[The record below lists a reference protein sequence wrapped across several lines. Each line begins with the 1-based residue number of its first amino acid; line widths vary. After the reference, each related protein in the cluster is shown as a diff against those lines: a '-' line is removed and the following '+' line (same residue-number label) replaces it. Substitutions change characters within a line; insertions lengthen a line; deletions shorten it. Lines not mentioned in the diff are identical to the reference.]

1 MKQKKKHHTVAYI
14 RFLCFSQVLQVFG
27 HKNGLD
33 MLERADPLVLL
44 IGLPAIPAGLILGR
58 MICWEEMLLRFIQS
72 RQNIARKFP
81 ILNLV
86 LPNS

>member
-1 MKQKKKHHTVAYI
+1 M
-14 RFLCFSQVLQVFG
+14 FG
-27 HKNGLD
+27 HKDGLE

-58 MICWEEMLLRFIQS
+58 MISWEEMLLRFIQS
-72 RQNIARKFP
+72 RQNVARKFP

-86 LPNS
+86 LPVS